1 MLEYNTKYHQ
11 RERGVRGP
19 LDPPLN
25 PPSWWQMSKL
35 FLCLPFLNLSLSQQ
49 LRLIFSFLRKQ
60 YWSCFKL
67 KLNFPS
73 ISPLTIHD
81 VFAFVLWG
89 IITWYFVYNTL
100 IFFNYFGPSD
110 WIKKKKNLSFIF
122 RVIPLTLL
130 KNWKNSLLKGYYR
143 KTITKVKGNFLIG

>member
-35 FLCLPFLNLSLSQQ
+35 FLCFPFLNLSLSQQ
-49 LRLIFSFLRKQ
+49 LPIDIFISSET
-60 YWSCFKL
+60 SCFKL

-73 ISPLTIHD
+73 ISPLTIHN

-100 IFFNYFGPSD
+100 IFFNYFGPPD
-110 WIKKKKNLSFIF
+110 WIKKKKKNLSFIF

-143 KTITKVKGNFLIG
+143 KTITKVKRNFLIG